1 LGVLVVALVA
11 IALLSAATGSASAAA
26 RPITRPP
33 VIPGSRYLALGDSVT
48 FGYMEPNVVPAPNYN
63 NQSSFI
69 GYPQMVGA
77 ALRLK
82 VTNSACAGE
91 TSSSFINTS
100 APSNGC
106 TNSPPP
112 NTSAAYRAH
121 FPLHVSYT
129 GSQLSFAVKY
139 LRHNRNVRLVSLEI
153 GANDIFLCQKQ
164 TRDGCLS
171 AAEQQAVFTTV
182 GNNVRTILST
192 IRNKAHYRGQ
202 LLLVNY
208 YSLNYSSPLV
218 TGIVNGVNQAQ
229 DAAGKPFRVLIANG
243 NGEFYAGA
251 LHSGGDPCK
260 AGLLTQLSTGSCGVH
275 PSYGGQSLLA
285 LAVEKAARR

>member
-1 LGVLVVALVA
+1 MTC
-11 IALLSAATGSASAAA
+11 LLATLPASASAAA
-26 RPITRPP
+26 RPITGPP
-33 VIPGSRYLALGDSVT
+33 VVPGSRYLALGDSIT

-63 NQSSFI
+63 DQSSFI

-112 NTSAAYRAH
+112 NTSAVYRAH
-121 FPLHVSYT
+121 FPLHVRYSHD
-129 GSQLSFAVKY
+129 QLSFAVNY

-153 GANDIFLCQKQ
+153 GANDLFLCQKS

-171 AAEQQAVFTTV
+171 PSEEQGVLTTV
-182 GNNVRTILST
+182 GNNVSRILSA
-192 IRNKAHYRGQ
+192 IRQKARYRGQ
-202 LLLVNY
+202 LVIVNY
-208 YSLNYSSPLV
+208 YSLNYSSGLI
-218 TGIVNGVNQAQ
+218 TGIVNALNQTQ
-229 DAAGKPFRVLIANG
+229 DTAAKPFRALIANG
-243 NGEFYAGA
+243 YGEFYAGS

-275 PSYGGQSLLA
+275 PTYAGQSLLA